1 MKVEVIQS
9 ESVSE
14 LDSLINTCIQK
25 RKVHDIKLTTA
36 VLPDGKIIYTSVI
49 MLEI

>member
-1 MKVEVIQS
+1 MKVEVVQS

-14 LDSLINTCIQK
+14 LDSLINNCIQK
-25 RKVHDIKLTTA
+25 RKVHDIKLSSV

-49 MLEI
+49 MLEM